1 MAGTSLTWK
10 TTNIAQ
16 NAGQLFYDLAIP
28 GAGARLTL
36 DATTKTPDSTANA
49 SAKHAG
55 ATAKGARVMAKSS
68 NTKYYVD
75 EFRGPIVTGIETV
88 EMGISCELV
97 GVTDSEFLAFLLP
110 GVGTYATASG
120 YKQVTIG
127 TKAIA
132 YSSIALIYPLIE
144 DTTKVGVFHLYSA
157 INDTGVEWAVGRKEL
172 GFTPASFVGYEITT
186 RAATDT
192 LGNIWNEIA

>member
-1 MAGTSLTWK
+1 MAGTTLTWK

-16 NAGQLFYDLAIP
+16 NAGQLFYNLALP
-28 GAGARLTL
+28 GAGAKLTL
-36 DATTKTPDSTANA
+36 DATTKTPDSTANP

-55 ATAKGARVMAKSS
+55 ATTGGSKVMAKSS

-75 EFRGPIVTGIETV
+75 EFRAPIVTSIDTV
-88 EMGISCELV
+88 EMGISAEVV

-110 GVGTYATASG
+110 GVGTYATGSG
-120 YKQVTIG
+120 FKEVRIG
-127 TKAIA
+127 TKAIT

-157 INDTGVEWAVGRKEL
+157 INDVGVEWAVSRKAL
-172 GFTPASFVGYEITT
+172 GSTPVSFVGYEITT

-192 LGNIWNEIA
+192 IGNIWNEIA